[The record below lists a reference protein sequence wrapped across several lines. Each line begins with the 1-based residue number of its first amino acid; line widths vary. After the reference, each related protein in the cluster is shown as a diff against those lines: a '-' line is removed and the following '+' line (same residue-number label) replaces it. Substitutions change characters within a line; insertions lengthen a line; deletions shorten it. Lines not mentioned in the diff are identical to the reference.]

1 MESSVLVA
9 SHVNEARSV
18 VRIMPSRRLLVCSS
32 VALPLRGWWC
42 VPAPFLTRE
51 KSTEDARKGHCTR
64 LAATCDGESSL
75 RVWRWPRNGLR
86 AGWGLRWS
94 HSTMGTS
101 KSPTP
106 LAPMRR
112 GLCGYVDDAT
122 SGGSP
127 RSSARCV

>member
-51 KSTEDARKGHCTR
+51 KKHGRRAQRALHASRRNLRRRVVPPCVAM
-64 LAATCDGESSL
+64 AT
-75 RVWRWPRNGLR
+75 
-86 AGWGLRWS
+86 
-94 HSTMGTS
+94 
-101 KSPTP
+101 
-106 LAPMRR
+106 
-112 GLCGYVDDAT
+112 
-122 SGGSP
+122 
-127 RSSARCV
+127 